1 MFRLTCIELDNGEF
15 AVYIN
20 HHYLG
25 SEDASGERLSLGEV
39 LEQLSL
45 LPGVE
50 LQTLLEPVP
59 ECDDWC
65 WNDIADRVLP
75 SRPACRDDVTVA
87 GLIARLKQYPPDA
100 LCMGTFWLE
109 DDFLSLDSSL
119 SEEEIAEA
127 MRIGDHSHDAGIGFN
142 WDTLHQ
148 PKVEWEIQP
157 IVQHV
162 VQCKFNQNLT
172 FQHGSEA
179 GICRALAGR
188 HARCG
193 AGAAPGGAAQ
203 SVQCPLLGPVGDV
216 PGGVALAAG

>member
-1 MFRLTCIELDNGEF
+1 VKGLRCGFGVALASSALRRVFVAARRKRVPDAEDTTMFRLTCIELDNGEF

-25 SEDASGERLSLGEV
+25 VKMPAESDFSGEV

-109 DDFLSLDSSL
+109 DDFLSLDGSL

-127 MRIGDHSHDAGIGFN
+127 MRICDHSHDAGIGFN
-142 WDTLHQ
+142 WDTLQ
-148 PKVEWEIQP
+148 FAID
-157 IVQHV
+157 HV
-162 VQCKFNQNLT
+162 K
-172 FQHGSEA
+172 
-179 GICRALAGR
+179 GR
-188 HARCG
+188 
-193 AGAAPGGAAQ
+193 
-203 SVQCPLLGPVGDV
+203 
-216 PGGVALAAG
+216 

>member
-100 LCMGTFWLE
+100 LCLGTFWLE
-109 DDFLSLDSSL
+109 DDFLSLDGNL

-127 MRIGDHSHDAGIGFN
+127 MRICDHSHDAGIGFN
-142 WDTLHQ
+142 WDTLQ
-148 PKVEWEIQP
+148 FAIDYVK
-157 IVQHV
+157 
-162 VQCKFNQNLT
+162 
-172 FQHGSEA
+172 
-179 GICRALAGR
+179 GR
-188 HARCG
+188 
-193 AGAAPGGAAQ
+193 
-203 SVQCPLLGPVGDV
+203 
-216 PGGVALAAG
+216 